1 MKIIKKQSK
10 MTTLEISL
18 RHAKAAYEIIRDM
31 RFLQNFIS
39 WTSTT
44 TLEVYDEEMAL
55 DLIEELERLEIE
67 VECNY

>member
-1 MKIIKKQSK
+1 
-10 MTTLEISL
+10 
-18 RHAKAAYEIIRDM
+18 M
-31 RFLQNFIS
+31 RYLQNFIT

-44 TLEVYDEEMAL
+44 TLVISDEELAM

>member
-1 MKIIKKQSK
+1 

-18 RHAKAAYEIIRDM
+18 RDARNAYNIIRDM
-31 RFLQNFIS
+31 RYLQNFIT

-44 TLEVYDEEMAL
+44 TLIISDEDLAM

-67 VECNY
+67 IECNY

>member
-1 MKIIKKQSK
+1 MKTIKKQSK

-18 RHAKAAYEIIRDM
+18 RHAKSAYEIIRDM

>member
-1 MKIIKKQSK
+1 MA
-10 MTTLEISL
+10 TLEISL
-18 RHAKAAYEIIRDM
+18 RHARNAYNIIRDM
-31 RFLQNFIS
+31 RYLQNFIT

-44 TLEVYDEEMAL
+44 TLVISDEELAM

>member
-1 MKIIKKQSK
+1 

-18 RHAKAAYEIIRDM
+18 RHAKNAYEIIRDM
-31 RFLQNFIS
+31 RYLQNFIT

-44 TLEVYDEEMAL
+44 TLVISCEEMAL

>member
-1 MKIIKKQSK
+1 

-18 RHAKAAYEIIRDM
+18 RHAKNAYNIIRDM
-31 RFLQNFIS
+31 RYLQNFIT

-44 TLEVYDEEMAL
+44 TLVISDEELAM

>member
-1 MKIIKKQSK
+1 

-18 RHAKAAYEIIRDM
+18 KHARSAYEIIRDM
-31 RFLQNFIS
+31 RYLQNFIT

-44 TLEVYDEEMAL
+44 TLIVSDEEMAM

-67 VECNY
+67 IECNY

>member
-1 MKIIKKQSK
+1 

-18 RHAKAAYEIIRDM
+18 RHARNAYNIIRDM
-31 RFLQNFIS
+31 RYLQNFIT

-44 TLEVYDEEMAL
+44 TLIISDEELAL

-67 VECNY
+67 IECYY